1 MLEEG
6 QILETHYVAIADAD
20 VVESQGFYVPEV
32 LPQQLMLLQRDFG
45 VAQRSLRYDAEGD
58 TLG

>member
-6 QILETHYVAIADAD
+6 QVLETHYVVVVDPD

-32 LPQQLMLLQRDFG
+32 LP
-45 VAQRSLRYDAEGD
+45 
-58 TLG
+58 

>member
-6 QILETHYVAIADAD
+6 QVLTHYVAVAD

-32 LPQQLMLLQRDFG
+32 LP
-45 VAQRSLRYDAEGD
+45 
-58 TLG
+58 

>member
-6 QILETHYVAIADAD
+6 QILETHYVAVADDD

-32 LPQQLMLLQRDFG
+32 LP
-45 VAQRSLRYDAEGD
+45 
-58 TLG
+58 